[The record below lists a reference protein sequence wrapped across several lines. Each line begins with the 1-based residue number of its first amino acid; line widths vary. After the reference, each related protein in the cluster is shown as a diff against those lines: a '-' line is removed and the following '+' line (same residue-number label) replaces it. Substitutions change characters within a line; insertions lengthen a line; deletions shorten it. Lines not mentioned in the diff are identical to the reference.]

1 MANFYITE
9 YCSKPLIINVDAIDT
24 IEPFK
29 NGVIIRTRSC
39 EKYILNIA
47 LNDIVEDLSYYVKF
61 CGLGKL
67 NKNIGECNANN
78 NNG

>member
-1 MANFYITE
+1 MTNFYITE

-39 EKYILNIA
+39 EKYTLNIA
-47 LNDIVEDLSYYVKF
+47 LNDIVENLSYYVKF

-67 NKNIGECNANN
+67 NKNIGECNADN